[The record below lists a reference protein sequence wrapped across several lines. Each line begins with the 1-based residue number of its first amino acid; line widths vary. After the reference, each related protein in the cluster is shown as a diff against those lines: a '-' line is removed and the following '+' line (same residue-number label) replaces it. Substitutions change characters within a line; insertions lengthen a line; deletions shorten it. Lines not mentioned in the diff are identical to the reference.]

1 MATHTLNFPG
11 ANLNA
16 TETTVDRATIGNI
29 IGGLTV
35 DTDNLVV
42 DGATGAVTV
51 GGAVTAGGVVSL
63 TDTTEATSSITG
75 ALKVSGGVGI
85 GKRAYIS
92 SGLITNTNGVAK
104 KTYSKTGT
112 ITNGTTPGIAIV
124 FSNHAFSA
132 RITAQLIESDE
143 EISSLFIDVTGGK
156 RGGSVSALNIA
167 KGQLSI
173 CGDTTSNPWSSTVG
187 VTTSTVTITPS
198 TNLDGEGHYNIF
210 VEYVSVDGSVLTI
223 GGIST
228 GY

>member
-16 TETTVDRATIGNI
+16 TESTVDRATIGNI

-42 DGATGAVTV
+42 DGATGAVT
-51 GGAVTAGGVVSL
+51 AGGVVSL
-63 TDTTEATSSITG
+63 TDTTEATSSTTG

-85 GKRAYIS
+85 GNRAYIS
-92 SGLITNTNGVAK
+92 GGLITNTGGVTK
-104 KTYSKTGT
+104 KTYSHTGT
-112 ITNGTTPGIAIV
+112 ITSGTASGVVISFT
-124 FSNHAFSA
+124 SHAFSA
-132 RITAQLIESDE
+132 RITAQLIESEE
-143 EISSLFIDVTGGK
+143 EISSLFLDVTGG
-156 RGGSVSALNIA
+156 RREGSSPSNLNIA

-198 TNLDGEGHYNIF
+198 TNLDGTGYYNIF

>member
-42 DGATGAVTV
+42 DGATGAVT
-51 GGAVTAGGVVSL
+51 AGGVVSL
-63 TDTTEATSSITG
+63 TGATEATSSTTG

-85 GKRAYIS
+85 GNRAYIS
-92 SGLITNTNGVAK
+92 GGLITNTSGVAK
-104 KTYSKTGT
+104 KTYSQTGT
-112 ITNGTTPGIAIV
+112 ITSGASPGVVIS

-156 RGGSVSALNIA
+156 RGGSTSALNIA

-173 CGDTTSNPWSSTVG
+173 CGDVTSNPWSSTVG
-187 VTTSTVTITPS
+187 VTTTTVTITPS

-210 VEYVSVDGSVLTI
+210 VEYISAETNGSVVSI
-223 GGIST
+223 GGVST
-228 GY
+228 NY